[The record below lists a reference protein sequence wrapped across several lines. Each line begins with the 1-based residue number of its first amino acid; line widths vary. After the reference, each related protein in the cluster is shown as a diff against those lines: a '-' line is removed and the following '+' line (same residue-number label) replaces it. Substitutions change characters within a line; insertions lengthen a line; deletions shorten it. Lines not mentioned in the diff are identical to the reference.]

1 MLAGLDAKHTAL
13 IREVITRQH
22 WSDEEF
28 SELVA
33 RHGLMVAGALET
45 INEWA
50 FAAHDE
56 ALLDEYEGYDVSLDI
71 ANAVADAFEKE
82 N

>member
-1 MLAGLDAKHTAL
+1 
-13 IREVITRQH
+13 
-22 WSDEEF
+22 
-28 SELVA
+28 
-33 RHGLMVAGALET
+33 MVDGALET

-50 FAAHDE
+50 FAAYDE